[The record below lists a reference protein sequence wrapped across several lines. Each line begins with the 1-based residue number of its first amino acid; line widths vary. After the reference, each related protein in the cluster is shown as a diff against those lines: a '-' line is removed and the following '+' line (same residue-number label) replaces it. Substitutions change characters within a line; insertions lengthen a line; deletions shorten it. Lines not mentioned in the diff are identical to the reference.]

1 MSVRF
6 VDVVESVAEYCLT
19 FELDEPPKESEER
32 RRSRLVSPDCV
43 EFGRLEI
50 AYCNSYVRR
59 QTLKLATCC

>member
-1 MSVRF
+1 MSVGF

-19 FELDEPPKESEER
+19 FELDEPSQEPEER
-32 RRSRLVSPDCV
+32 RRTRSVLHDCA
-43 EFGRLEI
+43 EFGRMKI